1 MAGSGVEIEYRFL
14 IPDPPSLPA
23 LGRGFKI
30 IQCYLPRWKL
40 EIKDGNLYF
49 EERVLVH
56 DLPSN
61 AKKGMAELI
70 ENVKSTPRIR
80 LRDDRAFVTMKGP
93 TIDYSRAEWEFEVMP
108 EQVQDLVASYRFPY
122 VVKKRYEIPADDGLI
137 WEVDFFEGD
146 NQGLVLAE
154 LEVPSAD
161 HEFSH
166 PEWLGV
172 DVTNDNRFGNGS
184 LAREP
189 WCDWSEEVLDL
200 MPANQ

>member
-1 MAGSGVEIEYRFL
+1 MESVLGANQIKKDAESLEKWGSDWTNGFQVA
-14 IPDPPSLPA
+14 PSAIVFP
-23 LGRGFKI
+23 
-30 IQCYLPRWKL
+30 
-40 EIKDGNLYF
+40 ETN
-49 EERVLVH
+49 
-56 DLPSN
+56 
-61 AKKGMAELI
+61 
-70 ENVKSTPRIR
+70 
-80 LRDDRAFVTMKGP
+80 
-93 TIDYSRAEWEFEVMP
+93 

-122 VVKKRYEIPADDGLI
+122 VVKKRFEIPADDGLI

-172 DVTNDNRFGNGS
+172 DVTDDNRFGNGS
-184 LAREP
+184 LARDP
-189 WCDWSEEVLDL
+189 WCDWSEDVLDL